1 MQKTLREMSDDA
13 EARGQKTFSTG
24 KPCVRGHTC
33 DRYVGAPFGCI
44 ECVRENKY
52 ERINPTSPRG
62 IAKAKGLKRYSD
74 AKPCKKK
81 GHIGERFTISARCCQ
96 CEAERQRTPE
106 SKAYRKKWRRENQEH
121 CKKWARNRYLDPNSP
136 HREERLRRKS
146 QHYRDNIEYYKQ
158 KSKER
163 YDNLTEQDKEKVR
176 RNARRWARQN
186 KERKSAMSRLSH
198 CKRKKAK
205 VKWASWDSF
214 VPIYEEREHLTRET
228 GIEHH
233 VDHYYPLTHDRVCGL
248 HVPWNLQVITAEENR
263 RKSNKMPEEFY
274 GVGHTPP
281 MDYAN

>member
-74 AKPCKKK
+74 GKPCKKK

-233 VDHYYPLTHDRVCGL
+233 VDHYYPLAHDRVCGL
-248 HVPWNLQVITAEENR
+248 HVPWNLQVITAEETR
-263 RKSNKMPEEFY
+263 SKSNKMPEEFY